1 MARTTDPLR
10 KRISRRAALIGPVKF
25 LVGCAVIIF
34 VLSIFLQVR
43 SIEVKGN
50 AHYTAQEIAEAAGIE
65 EGDNLFFINRFAAV
79 GGILAK
85 LPYVESVSI
94 TTQLPGT
101 VIIEITES
109 QALAWVELEGQRW
122 IIDRSCKVLTQGASA
137 DTASLIRVSGLTPV
151 NPSVGDTL
159 VSEGDSEAQAVT
171 TLAEMLD
178 QIQRRGLAGTIDYID
193 LTDVSAPVMSM
204 DGRFTVLF
212 GSEETIDYQF
222 GKLVSALSQL
232 TSADRGTLDV
242 SAAGEEVT
250 FSPF

>member
-1 MARTTDPLR
+1 MAKQTDPLR
-10 KRISRRAALIGPVKF
+10 KRISAKSAAIGPAKF
-25 LVGCAVIIF
+25 LLGCVVLIF
-34 VLSIFLQVR
+34 IVSIFLQVG
-43 SIEVKGN
+43 SIEVTGN
-50 AHYTAQEIAEAAGIE
+50 THYTSQEVIQAAGIE
-65 EGDNLFFINRFAAV
+65 EGDNLFFINRFSAV
-79 GGILAK
+79 SGIMAK
-85 LPYVESVSI
+85 LPYVESVEI
-94 TTQLPGT
+94 ATQLPGT

-122 IIDRSCKVLTQGASA
+122 IIDRSCKVLTQGDSA

-159 VSEGDSEAQAVT
+159 VSEGDSEAQEVT

-222 GKLVSALSQL
+222 GKLVSAVSQL
-232 TSADRGTLDV
+232 TSADRGTLDI
-242 SAAGEEVT
+242 SAAGEGVT